1 MIQKK
6 RTTHLGILLLSV
18 FSAHADITTT
28 SQNLDDFSSKKG
40 LKANGGISS
49 LNEFYT
55 GSDSLVMR
63 DPDTFYLNGNLNV
76 NLWNIAMHFPS

>member
-1 MIQKK
+1 M
-6 RTTHLGILLLSV
+6 LLSV
-18 FSAHADITTT
+18 FSVHADITTT

-40 LKANGGISS
+40 LRTNGGISFS
-49 LNEFYT
+49 NEFYA

-76 NLWNIAMHFPS
+76 NLWDIAMHFPS